1 MDAQTVP
8 NFLII
13 RIEWRSTIHGLS
25 VDVPTGAMCCD
36 IRETHTIFCRHVD
49 HECYYEVKMKYVGYV
64 WRWSIESSIVAG

>member
-13 RIEWRSTIHGLS
+13 RIEWQSTIHGLS
-25 VDVPTGAMCCD
+25 VDARMGAMRCD

-49 HECYYEVKMKYVGYV
+49 HENYYEVKMKYVGYV
-64 WRWSIESSIVAG
+64 WWWSIESSIAAG